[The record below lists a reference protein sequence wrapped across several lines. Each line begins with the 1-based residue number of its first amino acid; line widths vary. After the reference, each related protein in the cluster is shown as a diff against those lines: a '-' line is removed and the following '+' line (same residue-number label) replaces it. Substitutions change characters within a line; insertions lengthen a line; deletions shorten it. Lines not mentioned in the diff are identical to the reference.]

1 VRTAFN
7 RAALLCHGKSPTG
20 KQPVYQKHS
29 RFALRTNLVS
39 SPPVQNVATPNKFTE
54 AAPLSRDRFPLVFA
68 LSVLFLAA
76 LWFGLCRELSGEW
89 SVNEQYNFGWFVPF
103 FALYLFWLRWHDRP
117 ATQISN
123 LLQRTRS
130 DGQAFQSQISS
141 STALAIAIAAL
152 LLLLPVRLFEVA
164 NPEWRLLAWIHASA
178 VVTLTLLLLWWAG
191 GKSWLRHFAFPVAF
205 IFIAVPWPTV
215 LETPVI
221 QGLMRVVARVAAETA
236 MLLGTPA
243 QVEGNL
249 IRVSNGLV
257 GVNEA
262 CSGIRSLQT
271 ALMIGLL
278 FGELKRLSVLRRL
291 ALVAGAV
298 AIALLANFFRAVF
311 LVQVAATKS
320 ISEAGHWHDTAG
332 YTIIMLVFVSTM
344 GLAYWLGRKKA
355 PVVAGVSPAE
365 SGCSGTRVACKSQPT
380 RLPLQ
385 FPVSF
390 VAAALCW
397 LLLVEIGTASWYRV
411 HERNLVSAATWSV
424 RWPEQSPNFR
434 KLKIDSEIRGVLRF
448 DEGEAAAWTLTPP
461 ATSENAG
468 EPKGSGTQ
476 VNGTRENT
484 ISCLLYLFRWKP
496 GRNSALLA
504 NLHRPDVCL
513 PASGWTQVADD
524 GVRNYPVTGSFELPF
539 RHFEFQRAFGESP
552 PQTAHAFY
560 CLSEDRAAESSAPP
574 QATNLPGMSGTRS
587 EWTRAER
594 IREVLEGR
602 RHLGQQV
609 IEAIFISS
617 EPFSAADAE
626 SYLRELIRDAVVLR
640 EGENR

>member
-1 VRTAFN
+1 V
-7 RAALLCHGKSPTG
+7 
-20 KQPVYQKHS
+20 QK
-29 RFALRTNLVS
+29 L
-39 SPPVQNVATPNKFTE
+39 ATPHKFTE
-54 AAPLSRDRFPLVFA
+54 ATPLSRERFPLAFA
-68 LSVLFLAA
+68 LSVLFFAA
-76 LWFGLCRELSGEW
+76 LGFGLCRELSGEW

-103 FALYLFWLRWHDRP
+103 FALYLFWLRWQDRP
-117 ATQISN
+117 TPEV
-123 LLQRTRS
+123 RS
-130 DGQAFQSQISS
+130 QKLEVRSRLVA
-141 STALAIAIAAL
+141 AIIGLAAL
-152 LLLLPVRLFEVA
+152 LLLLPVRLFEIA
-164 NPEWRLLAWIHASA
+164 NPEWRPLAWLHAMA
-178 VVTLTLLLLWWAG
+178 VVTLTLLFLWYVG
-191 GKSWLRHFAFPVAF
+191 GTAWLRHFAFPVAF
-205 IFIAVPWPTV
+205 IFVAVPWPTAV
-215 LETPVI
+215 EVPII
-221 QGLMRVVARVAAETA
+221 QGLMRIVARVAAETA

-249 IRVSNGLV
+249 IRVSTGLV

-278 FGELKRLSVLRRL
+278 FGELKRLSILRRV

-298 AIALLANFFRAVF
+298 AIGLFANFVRAVF
-311 LVQVAATKS
+311 LVQVAAAES
-320 ISEAGHWHDTAG
+320 ISEVSRWHDIAG
-332 YTIIMLVFVSTM
+332 YTIIALVFVGTM
-344 GLAYWLGRKKA
+344 GLAYWLGPKKSSNA
-355 PVVAGVSPAE
+355 VVAGVPAKPKPGEGWSPATRRLQPRKL
-365 SGCSGTRVACKSQPT
+365 SG
-380 RLPLQ
+380 LLLQ

-411 HERNLVSAATWSV
+411 HERNLVSAAPWSV
-424 RWPEQSPNFR
+424 RWPEQSLNFR

-448 DEGEAAAWTLTPP
+448 DEGEAAAWTLTSP

-468 EPKGSGTQ
+468 EPKASGTQ

-484 ISCLLYLFRWKP
+484 ISCLLYVFRWKR

-513 PASGWTQVADD
+513 PAAGWTQVADD
-524 GVRNYPVTGSFELPF
+524 GVRNYPVTGAFELPF
-539 RHFEFQRAFGESP
+539 RHFEFQRAFEGLA

-560 CLSEDRAAESSAPP
+560 CLSEDRAAGPTAASRDANS
-574 QATNLPGMSGTRS
+574 PGMSGTRS

-594 IREVLEGR
+594 LRTVLHGR

-626 SYLRELIRDAVVLR
+626 SHLHELIRDAVVLR